1 MTDNADNDRDKDR
14 TEDREPPAAKSG
26 DEAPGDAGI
35 KRALDSE
42 RKARREAERQA
53 REARERADELE
64 HAELL
69 SDVIA
74 ERNLTREQ
82 AAFLT
87 GGTREE
93 LLASADALV
102 AAFRT
107 DDASGRRRPVER
119 LRPGG
124 VPNVDASDTAHQAAE
139 KALRSW

>member
-53 REARERADELE
+53 REARERA